1 MIFIDEDKCTGC
13 GDCLEVC
20 PEEGAIVLQEE
31 KAIINRELCTSCA
44 ACMPACSEGAI
55 YEVEAAPVAA
65 ERPQP
70 AEVTKQRALSRA
82 RPAIVSTLVAA
93 APLAVDAAVGL
104 AKRWLERR
112 SVARRTGGQAESDRG
127 DQAGP
132 GRGSQAEAGRDSG
145 KRRRR
150 QRGRGRK

>member
-55 YEVEAAPVAA
+55 YEVEAAPVAS

-70 AEVTKQRALSRA
+70 AEVTKQPALSRA

-112 SVARRTGGQAESDRG
+112 SVARRTGGQAESGRG
-127 DQAGP
+127 GQAGP
-132 GRGSQAEAGRDSG
+132 GSG
-145 KRRRR
+145 GRRRR
-150 QRGRGRK
+150 QRGKGRK

>member
-55 YEVEAAPVAA
+55 YEVEAAPMVAEQA
-65 ERPQP
+65 QP
-70 AEVTKQRALSRA
+70 VQVTRQSTLSRA
-82 RPAIVSTLVAA
+82 RPAIVSTLAAA
-93 APLAVDAAVGL
+93 APLAVNALTGL
-104 AKRWLERR
+104 ARRWLEGR
-112 SVARRTGGQAESDRG
+112 SVARRTGGQAESGRG
-127 DQAGP
+127 GQAGP
-132 GRGSQAEAGRDSG
+132 GRGG
-145 KRRRR
+145 RRRR
-150 QRGRGRK
+150 QRGKGRK

>member
-31 KAIINRELCTSCA
+31 KAIINRELCTNCA

-65 ERPQP
+65 EREQP
-70 AEVTKQRALSRA
+70 AQVTKQPAVSRA

-93 APLAVDAAVGL
+93 APLAVDAVVGL
-104 AKRWLERR
+104 ARRWLEGR
-112 SVARRTGGQAESDRG
+112 SVARRTGGQAEPGRG

-132 GRGSQAEAGRDSG
+132 GAGG
-145 KRRRR
+145 RRRR
-150 QRGRGRK
+150 QRGRGRR

>member
-65 ERPQP
+65 ERAQP
-70 AEVTKQRALSRA
+70 AQVTKQTALSRA
-82 RPAIVSTLVAA
+82 RPAIVSTLAAA
-93 APLAVDAAVGL
+93 APLAVDAIAGL
-104 AKRWLERR
+104 ARRWLEGR
-112 SVARRTGGQAESDRG
+112 SAARRTGSQAESDRG
-127 DQAGP
+127 GQTGP
-132 GRGSQAEAGRDSG
+132 ESG
-145 KRRRR
+145 GRRRR
-150 QRGRGRK
+150 QRGRDRK

>member
-20 PEEGAIVLQEE
+20 PEEGAVVLQEE

-55 YEVEAAPVAA
+55 YEVEAAPMVAEQA
-65 ERPQP
+65 QP
-70 AEVTKQRALSRA
+70 VQVTRQSTLSRA
-82 RPAIVSTLVAA
+82 RPAIVSTLAAA
-93 APLAVDAAVGL
+93 APLAVNALTGL
-104 AKRWLERR
+104 ARRWLEGR
-112 SVARRTGGQAESDRG
+112 SVARRTGGQVGPDRG

-132 GRGSQAEAGRDSG
+132 GSG
-145 KRRRR
+145 GRRRR
-150 QRGRGRK
+150 QRGKGRK

>member
-1 MIFIDEDKCTGC
+1 MIFVDEDKCTGC

-20 PEEGAIVLQEE
+20 PEEGAIVLQDD

-65 ERPQP
+65 ERAQP
-70 AEVTKQRALSRA
+70 AQVTKQPTLSRA
-82 RPAIVSTLVAA
+82 RPAIVSTLAAA
-93 APLAVDAAVGL
+93 APLAVNALTGL
-104 AKRWLERR
+104 ARRWLEGR
-112 SVARRTGGQAESDRG
+112 SVARRTGGQPERD
-127 DQAGP
+127 AG
-132 GRGSQAEAGRDSG
+132 GQRRSDSG
-145 KRRRR
+145 GRRRR

>member
-1 MIFIDEDKCTGC
+1 MIFVDEDKCTGC

-20 PEEGAIVLQEE
+20 PEEGALVLQEE

-44 ACMPACSEGAI
+44 VCMPACPEGAI

-65 ERPQP
+65 ERAKP
-70 AEVTKQRALSRA
+70 AQVTKQPALRRA
-82 RPAIVSTLVAA
+82 RPAIVSTLAAA

-112 SVARRTGGQAESDRG
+112 SVARKADDQAE
-127 DQAGP
+127 Q
-132 GRGSQAEAGRDSG
+132 GRGSQAEAGRGSG

>member
-20 PEEGAIVLQEE
+20 PEEGAVVLQEE

-55 YEVEAAPVAA
+55 YEVEAAPVAT
-65 ERPQP
+65 ERTQP
-70 AEVTKQRALSRA
+70 AQVTRQTALSRT
-82 RPAIVSTLVAA
+82 RPAIVSTLAAA
-93 APLAVDAAVGL
+93 APLAVNAAVGL
-104 AKRWLERR
+104 ARSWLARR
-112 SVARRTGGQAESDRG
+112 SVARRTGGQADSGRG
-127 DQAGP
+127 GQAGP
-132 GRGSQAEAGRDSG
+132 GAGG
-145 KRRRR
+145 RRRR

>member
-20 PEEGAIVLQEE
+20 PEEGAVVLQEE

-55 YEVEAAPVAA
+55 YEVEAAPMVTEQA
-65 ERPQP
+65 QP
-70 AEVTKQRALSRA
+70 AQVTRQTALSRT
-82 RPAIVSTLVAA
+82 RPAVVSTVAAA
-93 APLAVDAAVGL
+93 APLAVNAVVGL
-104 AKRWLERR
+104 ARRWLEGR
-112 SVARRTGGQAESDRG
+112 SVAKRASGQAESGRG
-127 DQAGP
+127 GQAGS
-132 GRGSQAEAGRDSG
+132 GRGSG

-150 QRGRGRK
+150 QRGRGGK

>member
-13 GDCLEVC
+13 GDCLQVC

-44 ACMPACSEGAI
+44 ACMPACPEGAI
-55 YEVEAAPVAA
+55 YEVEAAPMVTEQA
-65 ERPQP
+65 QP
-70 AEVTKQRALSRA
+70 VQVTRQTALSRA
-82 RPAIVSTLVAA
+82 RPAVVSTLAAA
-93 APLAVDAAVGL
+93 APLAVNTVVGL
-104 AKRWLERR
+104 ARRWLEGR
-112 SVARRTGGQAESDRG
+112 SVARRTGGEAKSGRG

-132 GRGSQAEAGRDSG
+132 GSG
-145 KRRRR
+145 GRRRR

>member
-1 MIFIDEDKCTGC
+1 MIFVDEDKCTGC

-20 PEEGAIVLQEE
+20 PEEGAIALQEE
-31 KAIINRELCTSCA
+31 KVIINRELCTNCA
-44 ACMPACSEGAI
+44 ACMPACPEGAI

-65 ERPQP
+65 ERAKP
-70 AEVTKQRALSRA
+70 AQVTKQPALRRA
-82 RPAIVSTLVAA
+82 RPAIVSTLAAA

-112 SVARRTGGQAESDRG
+112 SVARRTDGQAEPGRGGQA
-127 DQAGP
+127 
-132 GRGSQAEAGRDSG
+132 GRGSGGQ
-145 KRRRR
+145 RRR

>member
-20 PEEGAIVLQEE
+20 PEEGAIALQEE

-44 ACMPACSEGAI
+44 ACMPACPEGAI

-65 ERPQP
+65 ERAKP
-70 AEVTKQRALSRA
+70 AQVTKQPALSRA
-82 RPAIVSTLVAA
+82 RPVIVSTLAAA

-112 SVARRTGGQAESDRG
+112 SVARKTDDQAE
-127 DQAGP
+127 P
-132 GRGSQAEAGRDSG
+132 GRGSQAGRGSG
-145 KRRRR
+145 GRQRR